1 MIVNNM
7 LIITNDFPN
16 KDNTYTVNI
25 FIKEQL
31 NDLKNF
37 VDNIYVIVPLPVGIE
52 YIRKTKY
59 TKYQFDNVTV
69 VFLRYYN
76 FPLFYFWLRDAWIE
90 LEKRAVLKYINNIG
104 IKYDLIHAHYTW
116 PSGATAV
123 AIKEQ
128 LNVPVVITEHTST
141 TLFNAIQKKDIIYKR
156 TLGQCDSI
164 IRVRKSDI
172 KLFSGVGIDIKKIHY
187 VPNGYDTNKFFY
199 MDSRFCREKLEL
211 PLGKKII
218 LNVANMYSGVKG
230 HKYLIS
236 AMSEIVKQRND
247 VLCIIVGS
255 GKLKNDLKQ
264 QIVNAG
270 LEDYVKLVGSK
281 PHDEVPLWMNACDI
295 FVMPSLRESFGV
307 VQIEA
312 MACGKPII
320 ATYNGGSEEIITST
334 DYGLLCKPEDS
345 IGLCE
350 NIMLALNTKW
360 NGMKI
365 IKYARNFTWNEIAYS
380 IMKIYK
386 NLLNQL

>member
-281 PHDEVPLWMNACDI
+281 PHDEIPIWMGACDI
-295 FVMPSLRESFGV
+295 FVLPSLNEGNPTVMFECLG
-307 VQIEA
+307 
-312 MACGKPII
+312 CGRPFVG
-320 ATYNGGSEEIITST
+320 TEVGGIPEIITS
-334 DYGLLCKPEDS
+334 DEYGLLCKPGDDKDLTQK
-345 IGLCE
+345 IL
-350 NIMLALNTKW
+350 IALDKEW
-360 NGMKI
+360 NGNKI
-365 IKYARNFTWNEIAYS
+365 GRYANRYTWNNIAKQ
-380 IMKIYK
+380 IIDIYK
-386 NLLNQL
+386 RLNYK